1 MFRYIVKV
9 NYLKFEF
16 FDGVA
21 AMRFAKEAVTK
32 YTDKDGEKADV
43 SISIFEMERAVPEK
57 ESEVT
62 AE

>member
-1 MFRYIVKV
+1 MFKYIVKV

-16 FDGVA
+16 SDGIA
-21 AMRFAKEAVTK
+21 ALKFAHEALRS

-43 SISIFEMERAVPEK
+43 SISIFEMEKTVPEE
-57 ESEVT
+57 ESEE

>member
-1 MFRYIVKV
+1 MFRYVVKV

-16 FDGVA
+16 SDGIA
-21 AMRFAKEAVTK
+21 ALKFAQEALTR
-32 YTDKDGEKADV
+32 YTDKEGEKADV